1 MDRQPITREGYDKLK
16 ARGPRDR
23 IGRCCPACREAIKTA
38 REEGDL
44 SENTEYHSQRETQA
58 MLNAKAAQ
66 IKTKLA
72 NSPDHRSAA
81 IPPTDKVAFGCVV
94 TVKDGDGETSR
105 YELVGPG
112 EDDYMAEPMK
122 ILTASPVGDA
132 LMGKKVGQKAKV
144 QKPVGLVTLTVL
156 KVEAP
161 A

>member
-1 MDRQPITREGYDKLK
+1 MERQPITREGYDKLK
-16 ARGPRDR
+16 AEIHEIETVLLPR
-23 IGRCCPACREAIKTA
+23 CREAIKTA

-44 SENTEYHSQRETQA
+44 SENAEYHGQRETQG

-66 IKTKLA
+66 LKTKLA
-72 NSPDHRSAA
+72 NCQIVEVGDLPS
-81 IPPTDKVAFGCVV
+81 DKVAFGCVV
-94 TVKDGDGETSR
+94 TVKDEDGEISR

-122 ILTASPVGDA
+122 ILTATPVGEA

-144 QKPVGLVTLTVL
+144 EKPTGTVTLEVV

-161 A
+161 SS

>member
-16 ARGPRDR
+16 AEVHEIETVLLPR
-23 IGRCCPACREAIKTA
+23 CRNAIKTA

-66 IKTKLA
+66 LKTKLA
-72 NSPDHRSAA
+72 NSQITDVGDLPK
-81 IPPTDKVAFGCVV
+81 DKVAFGCVV

-122 ILTASPVGDA
+122 ILTASPVGEA

-144 QKPVGLVTLTVL
+144 EKPAGAVTLTVV

-161 A
+161 E

>member
-16 ARGPRDR
+16 AEVHEIETVLLPR
-23 IGRCCPACREAIKTA
+23 CREAIKTA

-72 NSPDHRSAA
+72 NSQITDVSDL
-81 IPPTDKVAFGCVV
+81 PTDKVAFGCIV
-94 TVKDGDGETSR
+94 TVKDGDGEESR

-122 ILTASPVGDA
+122 ILTASPVGEA
-132 LMGKKVGQKAKV
+132 LIGKKVGQKTKV
-144 QKPVGLVTLTVL
+144 EKPAGTVTLTVV